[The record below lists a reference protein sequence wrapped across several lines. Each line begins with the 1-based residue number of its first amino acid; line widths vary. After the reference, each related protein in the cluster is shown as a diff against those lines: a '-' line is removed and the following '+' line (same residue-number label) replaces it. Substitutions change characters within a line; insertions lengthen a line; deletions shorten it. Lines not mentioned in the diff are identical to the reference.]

1 MYSLDTDSRLQAA
14 IELPVFQILKTL
26 AHELSQEIYVTGG
39 YVRDFLMGVDCKDID
54 IVTLGSGIKLAK
66 AFAGRVGAK
75 EIAYYE
81 RFGTAMVRFN
91 EFVVEFV
98 GARKESYRSDS
109 RKPVVEN
116 GTLTDDQLR
125 RDFTI
130 NTISISLNT
139 NTLGQLIDPF
149 GGISDIEKKI
159 IRTPTDPDV
168 TFSDDPLRM
177 MRAIR
182 FATRF
187 DFRIEEHT
195 YQAIIRNK
203 TRINIISQERITEEL
218 NKIILAPVPSKGF
231 RLLFNTG
238 LLPLFF
244 KEMADLQGVE
254 AINNHA
260 HKDNF
265 YHTLKVLD
273 NICKTT
279 DNLWLRWAAI
289 LHDIAKP
296 ATKRYDPRTGWTFH
310 GHEELGARMVP
321 KIFQKLRL
329 PLNEKMKYVQK
340 LVRLH
345 LRPIALVDEEV
356 TDSAIR
362 RLIVDAGEDLE
373 DLMKLCRADIT
384 TRDSDRIDRYLA
396 NYKYVETRIEEVRE
410 RDQLRNWQPPITGEM
425 IMETF
430 GIKPGKEVG
439 IIKEAVRNAI
449 LDGEIPNNP
458 DAAFDFMLQKA
469 KELLNLT
476 PVSLPNST

>member
-1 MYSLDTDSRLQAA
+1 VYSLDTNSHLLAA

-26 AHELSQEIYVTGG
+26 AQELSQEIYVTGG
-39 YVRDFLMGVDCKDID
+39 YVRDFLMKRTCKDID
-54 IVTLGSGIKLAK
+54 IVTLGSGITLAK
-66 AFAGRVGAK
+66 AFANRVGVK
-75 EIAYYE
+75 DVAYYE

-98 GARKESYRSDS
+98 GARKESYRPDS
-109 RKPVVEN
+109 RKPIVEN
-116 GTLTDDQLR
+116 GTLSEDQLR

-130 NTISISLNT
+130 NTLSISLNPD
-139 NTLGQLIDPF
+139 TLGQLIDPF
-149 GGISDIEKKI
+149 GGISDLEKKY
-159 IRTPTDPDV
+159 IRTPTDPEI

-177 MRAIR
+177 IRAIR
-182 FATRF
+182 FATQF
-187 DFRIEEHT
+187 DFWIEERT

-203 TRINIISQERITEEL
+203 DRINIISQERITEEL
-218 NKIILAPVPSKGF
+218 NKIILTPVPSKGF

-244 KEMADLQGVE
+244 KEMADLHGIEIV
-254 AINNHA
+254 NNHA

-273 NICKTT
+273 NICQTT

-362 RLIVDAGEDLE
+362 RLIVDVGADLD

-384 TRDSDRIDRYLA
+384 TRDSDRMDRYLT
-396 NYKYVETRIEEVRE
+396 NYRYIESRIEEVLE

-425 IMETF
+425 IMKTF

-449 LDGEIPNNP
+449 LDGEIPN
-458 DAAFDFMLQKA
+458 DFEAAFNFMLHKA

-476 PVSLPNST
+476 PVSLPNSI